1 MSVMYQMFMH
11 MAYMN
16 FSLYCVSFKTHA
28 QLDSKWFLNEAMYFE
43 PIPATENRYQ
53 QGSSNEPFMEV
64 VNELAHLSLDNC
76 IREKPYTQ

>member
-1 MSVMYQMFMH
+1 
-11 MAYMN
+11 
-16 FSLYCVSFKTHA
+16 
-28 QLDSKWFLNEAMYFE
+28 MYFE